1 MFQNVETHMRSHTGV
16 KPFSCVLCQKSFP
29 RSGNIET
36 HMRSH
41 TGIKP
46 YHCSV
51 CGKSFPRS
59 GALRRHKR
67 IHSGERPYIC
77 EFCGKTFIDNGALT
91 LHIRNHTRDKPS
103 NRISCETCGKSL
115 ASIHVLEVH
124 RRIHTGEKPFQC
136 CICGKA
142 FRQVGGLN
150 AHKLTH
156 TGEKPFK
163 FSQGSS
169 LERHMKAHDGQTP
182 FSCSFCGKEFPKSA
196 ELRRHIRS
204 HGSDEQTAIS
214 SRHRKPS
221 LTPSHCCK
229 VCSNAFHN
237 KGNFVRH
244 AETHLNHP
252 DCLCGIC
259 GERAESSESLQLH
272 IQSHRETS
280 RICDICGI
288 SFRDMEIHM
297 RTHTG
302 QKPFRCKDCGKDFPR
317 KGSLERHMKLVE
329 AQNLRAKTLKQS

>member
-1 MFQNVETHMRSHTGV
+1 MNTEYEEQCENDKQLVSH
-16 KPFSCVLCQKSFP
+16 LC
-29 RSGNIET
+29 R
-36 HMRSH
+36 
-41 TGIKP
+41 
-46 YHCSV
+46 V
-51 CGKSFPRS
+51 CGKSFDRK
-59 GALRRHKR
+59 GFLMKHVEK
-67 IHSGERPYIC
+67 HSKEADCLCGMCGERFESSDGLMLHLQMHRDSTRTC
-77 EFCGKTFIDNGALT
+77 DVCGKKFPS
-91 LHIRNHTRDKPS
+91 IRAQEMHMRM
-103 NRISCETCGKSL
+103 
-115 ASIHVLEVH
+115 
-124 RRIHTGEKPFQC
+124 
-136 CICGKA
+136 
-142 FRQVGGLN
+142 
-150 AHKLTH
+150 H